1 MRENYYERSICNQ
14 VLYIIRIWKKDIIS
28 TVIFLQ
34 VLFFLVF
41 SIFSVYPILFT
52 FYISLTRYKGYG
64 KKVYIGWENYKLLFT
79 DPNVV
84 QSFMNTV
91 KIWGANIILQ
101 IFLAF
106 MLVMIFSDIK
116 YKFKGLGAFR
126 ILFYLPNLI
135 AATTVSLIFVKLLD
149 RDYGVVNQLL
159 FSIDWIGK
167 PIGWLTEPL
176 LAQLSVSGIQ
186 TWMWFGNSFIL
197 FMASVQAVDK
207 STYEAA
213 SIDGAGRFAI
223 LKNITIPSIK
233 PILMYVAIT
242 GLIGGLQ
249 LFEIPFL
256 ITDGKGFPEGSLNTM
271 IVYIYNMAFVYK
283 NYGYAAAMS
292 FGLFFLILFVT
303 VIFTVLTNKRVLLE
317 LLEERRKRKAAKR
330 SLAAGKETV

>member
-1 MRENYYERSICNQ
+1 MKME
-14 VLYIIRIWKKDIIS
+14 KKYNKYGYFFTS
-28 TVIFLQ
+28 P
-34 VLFFLVF
+34 FFLIF

-52 FYISLTRYKGYG
+52 LYISLTRYKGYG
-64 KKVYIGWENYKLLFT
+64 KKVFIGMENYKAIFR

-84 QSFMNTV
+84 QSFMNTI
-91 KIWGANIILQ
+91 KIWGANIFVQL
-101 IFLAF
+101 FLAF
-106 MLVMIFSDIK
+106 VLVMIFSDMK
-116 YKFKGLGAFR
+116 YKFKGLAAFR
-126 ILFYLPNLI
+126 IFFYLPNLI

-159 FSIDWIGK
+159 FTLDLIDK
-167 PIGWLTEPL
+167 PIGWLTKPIFS
-176 LAQLSVSGIQ
+176 QLSVSGIQ

-207 STYEAA
+207 STFEAA

-283 NYGYAAAMS
+283 NYGYAAALS
-292 FGLFFLILFVT
+292 FALFFLILFVT
-303 VIFTVLTNKRVLLE
+303 VIFTFITNRRQLTDLFE
-317 LLEERRKRKAAKR
+317 GRRKRKEAKR
-330 SLAAGKETV
+330 LQVAGKAGVSNE

>member
-1 MRENYYERSICNQ
+1 MEER
-14 VLYIIRIWKKDIIS
+14 YKKYGY
-28 TVIFLQ
+28 
-34 VLFFLVF
+34 FFVSPFFIVF
-41 SIFSVYPILFT
+41 SVFAVYPILFT
-52 FYISLTRYKGYG
+52 AYISLTRYKGFG
-64 KKVYIGWENYKLLFT
+64 KKIFIGLDNYELLFT

-84 QSFMNTV
+84 QSFLNTIR
-91 KIWGANIILQ
+91 IWGVNIVFQLFIA
-101 IFLAF
+101 FL
-106 MLVMIFSDIK
+106 LVMVFSDIK
-116 YKFKGLGAFR
+116 YKFKGIGAFR

-159 FSIDWIGK
+159 FSLEWIDK
-167 PIGWLTEPL
+167 PIGWLTKPL

-197 FMASVQAVDK
+197 FMASVQAVNK

-223 LKNITIPSIK
+223 LKNITVPSIK

-283 NYGYAAAMS
+283 NYGYAAALS
-292 FGLFFLILFVT
+292 FALFFLILFMT
-303 VIFTVLTNKRVLLE
+303 IIFTIATNKKFLLE
-317 LLEERRKRKAAKR
+317 FLAERKKKKEAKKA
-330 SLAAGKETV
+330 LVTGKESGSNE

>member
-1 MRENYYERSICNQ
+1 MEER
-14 VLYIIRIWKKDIIS
+14 YKKYGYFFIS
-28 TVIFLQ
+28 P
-34 VLFFLVF
+34 FFLVF
-41 SIFSVYPILFT
+41 SIFAIYPILFT
-52 FYISLTRYKGYG
+52 LYISLTRYKGYG
-64 KKVYIGWENYKLLFT
+64 NKVFIGLENYQVLFK

-91 KIWGANIILQ
+91 KIWGVNIVFQL
-101 IFLAF
+101 FLAF
-106 MLVMIFSDIK
+106 MLVMIFSDMK
-116 YKFKGLGAFR
+116 YKFKGVGAFR

-135 AATTVSLIFVKLLD
+135 AATTVSLIFIKLLD

-159 FSIDWIGK
+159 FTIEWIDK
-167 PIGWLTEPL
+167 PIGWLTKPL

-197 FMASVQAVDK
+197 FMASVQAVNK
-207 STYEAA
+207 SIYEAA
-213 SIDGAGRFAI
+213 AIDGAGRFDI
-223 LKNITIPSIK
+223 LKKITIPSIK

-256 ITDGKGFPEGSLNTM
+256 LTDGKGFPEGSLNTM

-292 FGLFFLILFVT
+292 FALFFVILVVT
-303 VIFTVLTNKRVLLE
+303 AIFTYATNKTLIKE
-317 LLEERRKRKAAKR
+317 LAAERKKKKAAQKN
-330 SLAAGKETV
+330 LALGKERASNG